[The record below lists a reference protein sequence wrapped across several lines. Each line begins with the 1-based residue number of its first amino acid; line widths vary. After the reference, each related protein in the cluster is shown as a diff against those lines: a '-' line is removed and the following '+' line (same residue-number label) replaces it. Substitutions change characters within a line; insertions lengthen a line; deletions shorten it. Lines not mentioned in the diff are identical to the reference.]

1 MLELLTIAI
10 FVWLLVKTIG
20 LAFKLTWGAAKV
32 IASVLIGLALPVLII
47 CLVFVGGIA
56 LIVPIAVIGIAFGI
70 LKACV

>member
-1 MLELLTIAI
+1 MLELLTIGVFI
-10 FVWLLVKTIG
+10 WLLVKAIG

-32 IASVLIGLALPVLII
+32 TASILIGLALPVLIV

-56 LIVPIAVIGIAFGI
+56 LLVPIAVIGIAVSI